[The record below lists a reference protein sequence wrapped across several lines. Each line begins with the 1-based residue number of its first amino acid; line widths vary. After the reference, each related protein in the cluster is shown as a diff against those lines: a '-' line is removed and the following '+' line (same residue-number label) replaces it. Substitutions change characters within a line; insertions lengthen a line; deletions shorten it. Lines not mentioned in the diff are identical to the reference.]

1 MKKILFIVI
10 AAMFLFSSCKKD
22 DDNGLEINGKM
33 EIEFDNIA
41 IVNDI
46 QRQLNMTTAGD
57 ANYDY
62 QNEMGQD
69 FNITLLRYFIS
80 EIVLEGPNGER
91 FEDLLS
97 VDATDAKGYYLVD
110 ESVSASQ
117 LITLEDIPAGEYN
130 KISFTVGVA
139 EEGVKEGAAGGS
151 LDPATNG
158 MFWNWNAGYVALK
171 FEGQS
176 SVSAGGAVGNTIAP
190 EDEKGIVYHVGG
202 WKEIEGTAFVNNNQ
216 SLSYAFDVNAKVG
229 GDHQP
234 HIHMVFDVLSML
246 SAKNQVDF
254 TGNNNVH
261 KPVDGQAIAENLAEA
276 FRFDHIHQ

>member
-46 QRQLNMTTAGD
+46 QRQLNMTTVGD
-57 ANYDY
+57 VNYDY

-229 GDHQP
+229 GDHEP
-234 HIHMVFDVLSML
+234 HVHMVFDVLSML

>member
-1 MKKILFIVI
+1 MKKILFIAI
-10 AAMFLFSSCKKD
+10 ATLCLFSACEKE
-22 DDNGLEINGKM
+22 DDNGVEVNGKM

-41 IVNDI
+41 IVNDV
-46 QRQLNMTTAGD
+46 QRQLNIATVGD
-57 ANYDY
+57 VNYDY
-62 QNEMGQD
+62 QNAMGQD

-91 FEDLLS
+91 FEDVLA

-110 ESVSASQ
+110 ESVTTSQ
-117 LITLEDIPAGEYN
+117 LITLEDIPAGEYD

-158 MFWNWNAGYVALK
+158 MFWNWNSGYVALK

-190 EDEKGIVYHVGG
+190 EDNKGMVFHVGG

-216 SLSYAFDVNAKVG
+216 SLSYSFDVNVKVG
-229 GDHQP
+229 GGQEP
-234 HIHMVFDVLSML
+234 HVHMVFDVLSML
-246 SAKNQVDF
+246 SSKNQVDF

-261 KPVDGQAIAENLAEA
+261 KPVDGTAIAENLARA